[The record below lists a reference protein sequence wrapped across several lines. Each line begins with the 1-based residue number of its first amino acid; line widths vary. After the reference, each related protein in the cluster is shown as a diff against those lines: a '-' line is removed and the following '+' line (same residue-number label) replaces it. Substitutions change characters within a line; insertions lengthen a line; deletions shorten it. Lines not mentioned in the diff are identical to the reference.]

1 MSDILTNSKNTNH
14 KWFVLHNPS
23 SGGWKGERDWP
34 HIKKLLNDFNFSFE
48 SKKTKY
54 KAHAF
59 EIIKEA
65 LLQNFKKF
73 IVIGGDGSLNETVNA
88 ILNFDKQKAE
98 DCVIGYLPVGTGN
111 DWAKTMNIPVDN
123 YEQSLKIILKNK
135 ILRQDI
141 GMVQCHNNGKPLQR
155 YFLNIASIGFGGA
168 VSKRLENL
176 RKKGIKTGKLA
187 YLFSVLRGM
196 FSYKAQQ
203 LNFNFNNQVKD
214 SKLYFGAVAICKFF
228 GGGMQPAPHAHPAD
242 NLFELTIVDKLNPYQ
257 VIRSLSNFYKGKIE
271 QYKQVNFYKTS
282 HLEVSNTLR
291 PLLIET
297 DGEFVGET
305 PARFSLLAN
314 KINVIINNDDFL

>member
-1 MSDILTNSKNTNH
+1 MFKIESNSNEINQ

-34 HIKKLLNDFNFSFE
+34 KIHQLLKDFNFSFV
-48 SKKTKY
+48 SKKTDY
-54 KAHAF
+54 KAHAL
-59 EIIKEA
+59 ELVKKA
-65 LLQNFKKF
+65 LQQNYKKF

-88 ILNFDKQKAE
+88 IISFGNQKAE

-111 DWAKTMNIPVDN
+111 DWAKSMKIPVNN
-123 YEQSLKIILKNK
+123 YKQSLQIILNNK
-135 ILRQDI
+135 ILRQDV
-141 GMVQCHNNGKPLQR
+141 GVVNCQNNGKPLQR

-176 RKKGIKTGKLA
+176 RSKGVKTGKLA
-187 YLFSVLRGM
+187 YLISVLRGM
-196 FSYKAQQ
+196 FNYKAQQ

-257 VIRSLSNFYKGKIE
+257 VIRSMSNFYKGKIE
-271 QYKQVNFYKTS
+271 QYKQVNFYKTNL
-282 HLEVSNTLR
+282 LEVSNTLT

-297 DGEFVGET
+297 DGEFIGET

>member
-1 MSDILTNSKNTNH
+1 MSDIFTNSSKSSSE
-14 KWFVLHNPS
+14 WFVLHNPS
-23 SGGWKGERDWP
+23 SGGWKGQRDWP
-34 HIKKLLNDFNFSFE
+34 RIIKLLNDFNFSFVT
-48 SKKTKY
+48 KKTKY
-54 KAHAF
+54 KSHAL

-65 LLQNFKKF
+65 LQQNFKKF

-88 ILNFDKQKAE
+88 ILNFDKQSAE

-111 DWAKTMNIPVDN
+111 DWAKTMKIPVNN
-123 YEQSLKIILKNK
+123 YKQSLQIILNNK
-135 ILRQDI
+135 VLRQDV
-141 GMVQCHNNGKPLQR
+141 GVVTCQSEGKPLQR

-168 VSKRLENL
+168 VTKRLEKL
-176 RKKGIKTGKLA
+176 RKKGIKTGKLV
-187 YLFSVLRGM
+187 YLLSVLRGM

-203 LNFNFNNQVKD
+203 LKFNFNNQAKD
-214 SKLYFGAVAICKFF
+214 SKLYFGAVSICKFF

-242 NLFELTIVDKLNPYQ
+242 NLFDLTIVDKLNPYQ

-271 QYKQVNFYKTS
+271 QYKQVNFYKTN
-282 HLEVSNTLR
+282 HLEVSNTIR